1 MDGVWCTLSEPL
13 APRVALGDAQG
24 CILYILQTVL
34 PATSV
39 PGTNQENYGAYLLQY
54 LRLLRWNRPSEGEAI
69 TREGGVY
76 HSIPR
81 TAPLKGQPV
90 ERASGG

>member
-1 MDGVWCTLSEPL
+1 MHRDVFCTYH
-13 APRVALGDAQG
+13 R
-24 CILYILQTVL
+24 LYFR
-34 PATSV
+34 
-39 PGTNQENYGAYLLQY
+39 LLQFLGQIKRTTVPTCY
-54 LRLLRWNRPSEGEAI
+54 STYRLLRWNRPSEGEAI